1 MPKILKITEL
11 PKAIKPITEKAITRT
26 LPIVSLLRVN
36 ITMAPMITITAQRTS
51 IAPKVPKSTPENHT
65 GAVGRRSSMLPQPY
79 EGLIALSMA
88 PMPQNRLRMPAD
100 SETANPNT
108 ALLGSTAAISFSL
121 HQRSV

>member
-1 MPKILKITEL
+1 
-11 PKAIKPITEKAITRT
+11 
-26 LPIVSLLRVN
+26 
-36 ITMAPMITITAQRTS
+36 
-51 IAPKVPKSTPENHT
+51 
-65 GAVGRRSSMLPQPY
+65 
-79 EGLIALSMA
+79 LIALSMA